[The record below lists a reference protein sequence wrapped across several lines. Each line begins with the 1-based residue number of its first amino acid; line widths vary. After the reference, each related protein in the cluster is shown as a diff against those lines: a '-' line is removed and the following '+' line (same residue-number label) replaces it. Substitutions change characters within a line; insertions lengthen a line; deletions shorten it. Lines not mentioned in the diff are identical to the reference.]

1 MMSDNEIIGLIRT
14 CVELATDEEGCQLFT
29 MPEYEE
35 IENFLQKIEKL
46 KI

>member
-1 MMSDNEIIGLIRT
+1 MMTNNEIIGLIRT
-14 CVELATDEEGCQLFT
+14 CVELATDDEGCQLFT
-29 MPEYEE
+29 MGEYEE

>member
-1 MMSDNEIIGLIRT
+1 MMTDKEVIGLIRT
-14 CVELATDEEGCQLFT
+14 CVELATDDEGCQLFT